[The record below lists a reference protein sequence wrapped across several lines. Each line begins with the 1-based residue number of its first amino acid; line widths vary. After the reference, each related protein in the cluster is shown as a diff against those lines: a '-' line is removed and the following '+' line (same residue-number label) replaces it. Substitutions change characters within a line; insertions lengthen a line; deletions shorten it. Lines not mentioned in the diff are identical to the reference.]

1 VRAIVIE
8 RPNEVA
14 LREVDTPTCGPDD
27 VLVRCHKAGVCRT
40 DLEVLRGELSPRWVR
55 YPCIPG
61 HEWSG
66 TVEEVGA
73 DVRDLTPGE
82 RVVCEG
88 IIPCNRCRRCR
99 AGETNLC
106 ENYDQLGFTRGGGYG
121 EFVLAPRHVV
131 HRLPESVSFDAG
143 VLIEPASCVL
153 RGLERGRLEPGESV
167 GVIGIGTL
175 GSVGVL
181 LARLFAA
188 QPVVAYGIRAEEL
201 AFAERLGADHVVD
214 AEQGGAAEETARL
227 TRDGLDLVVET
238 AGAVPAVELATQIV
252 RPGGRV
258 VLLGIAGEGRTL
270 ELPADRVVLKDIELI
285 GAVSYTSAVWGR
297 MMRLVEGGS
306 LDLEPVV
313 THRFPVRE
321 FEAAFELMDRRE
333 GIVAKILL
341 EHVA

>member
-14 LREVDTPTCGPDD
+14 LREVETPTYGPDD
-27 VLVRCHKAGVCRT
+27 VLVRSHKAGVCRT

-73 DVRDLTPGE
+73 NVRDLTPGE

-131 HRLPESVSFDAG
+131 HRLPDDVSFDAG

-153 RGLERGRLEPGESV
+153 RGLERGRLGPGESV
-167 GVIGIGTL
+167 GVIGVGTL
-175 GSVGVL
+175 GSIVVL

-188 QPVVAYGIRAEEL
+188 RPVVAYGIRAEEL

-214 AEQGGAAEETARL
+214 VENIDAEEETLRL
-227 TRDGLDLVVET
+227 TGGGLDVVVET
-238 AGAVPAVELATQIV
+238 AGAVPAVELATRIV

-258 VLLGIAGEGRTL
+258 IVLGISGEGKEL
-270 ELPADRVVLKDIELI
+270 QLPADWIVLRDIELI
-285 GAVSYTSAVWGR
+285 GSVSYTSAVWGR
-297 MMRLVEGGS
+297 MMRLVEGAS
-306 LDLEPVV
+306 LDLEPLV
-313 THRFPVRE
+313 THRFPAGE
-321 FEAAFELMDRRE
+321 FEAAFELMDLRE
-333 GIVAKILL
+333 GTVAKILL

>member
-1 VRAIVIE
+1 MRAIVIE
-8 RPNEVA
+8 RPHEIA
-14 LREVDTPTCGPDD
+14 LREVETPRCGPDD
-27 VLVRCHKAGVCRT
+27 VLVRSHKAGICRT
-40 DLEVLRGELSPRWVR
+40 DLEVLHGQLSPRWVR

-66 TVEEVGA
+66 SVAEVGA
-73 DVRDLTPGE
+73 NVRDLAPGE

-88 IIPCNRCRRCR
+88 IIPCTRCRRCR

-121 EFVLAPRHVV
+121 EFVLAPQHVV
-131 HRLPESVSFDAG
+131 HRLPDGVSFDAG

-153 RGLERGRLEPGESV
+153 RGLERGRLAPGESV
-167 GVIGIGTL
+167 GVIGVGTL
-175 GSVGVL
+175 GSIGVL
-181 LARLFAA
+181 LTRLFAA
-188 QPVVAYGIRAEEL
+188 RPVVAYGIRAEEL

-214 AEQGGAAEETARL
+214 VSHADAEEETARL
-227 TRDGLDLVVET
+227 TGGGLDVVVET
-238 AGAVPAVELATQIV
+238 AGAVPAVELATRIV

-258 VLLGIAGEGRTL
+258 VLLGIAGEGKRL
-270 ELPADRVVLKDIELI
+270 ELPADRIVLKDIELI

-306 LDLEPVV
+306 LDLESIV
-313 THRFPVRE
+313 THRFPAGD

-333 GIVAKILL
+333 GTVAKILL
-341 EHVA
+341 EHVS

>member
-1 VRAIVIE
+1 MRAIVIE
-8 RPNEVA
+8 RPNEVT
-14 LREVDTPTCGPDD
+14 LREVETPTCGPDD
-27 VLVRCHKAGVCRT
+27 VLVRSHKAGVCRT

-66 TVEEVGA
+66 TVAEVGA
-73 DVRDLTPGE
+73 NVHDLTPGE

-106 ENYDQLGFTRGGGYG
+106 ESYDQLGFTRGGGYG

-131 HRLPESVSFDAG
+131 HRLPEGVSLDAA

-153 RGLERGRLEPGESV
+153 RGLERGRLGPGESV
-167 GVIGIGTL
+167 GVIGVGTL
-175 GSVGVL
+175 GSIGVL

-188 QPVVAYGIRAEEL
+188 RPVVAYGIRAEEL

-214 AEQGGAAEETARL
+214 VENVDAEEETLRL
-227 TRDGLDLVVET
+227 SGGGLDVVVET
-238 AGAVPAVELATQIV
+238 AGAVPAVEVAMRIV

-258 VLLGIAGEGRTL
+258 ILLGIAGEGKEL
-270 ELPADRVVLKDIELI
+270 QLPADWIVLRDIELI
-285 GAVSYTSAVWGR
+285 GSVSYTSAVWGR
-297 MMRLVEGGS
+297 MMRLVEGAS
-306 LDLEPVV
+306 LDLEPLV
-313 THRFPVRE
+313 THRFPAGE
-321 FEAAFELMDRRE
+321 FEAAFELMDLRE
-333 GIVAKILL
+333 GTVAKILL

>member
-1 VRAIVIE
+1 MRAIVIE

-14 LREVDTPTCGPDD
+14 LRDVDTPTCGPDD
-27 VLVRCHKAGVCRT
+27 VLVRSHKAGVCRT

-66 TVEEVGA
+66 TVAEVGMN
-73 DVRDLTPGE
+73 VRDLSPGE

-88 IIPCNRCRRCR
+88 IVPCKRCRRCR
-99 AGETNLC
+99 AGDTNLC

-131 HRLPESVSFDAG
+131 HRLPERASLDAG

-153 RGLERGRLEPGESV
+153 RGLERGRLAPGESV
-167 GVIGIGTL
+167 GVVGVGTL
-175 GSVGVL
+175 GSIGVL

-188 QPVVAYGIRAEEL
+188 SPIVAYGVRGEEL
-201 AFAERLGADHVVD
+201 AFAEVLGADHTVYVGEGD
-214 AEQGGAAEETARL
+214 AVEETARL
-227 TRDGLDLVVET
+227 TGEVLDVVVET
-238 AGAVPAVELATQIV
+238 AGAVPAVELATRVV

-258 VLLGIAGEGRTL
+258 ILLGIAGEGKTL
-270 ELPADRVVLKDIELI
+270 GLPADRIVLRDIELI
-285 GAVSYTSAVWGR
+285 GSVSYTSAVWGR
-297 MMRLVEGGS
+297 MMRLVEGGL
-306 LDLEPVV
+306 LDLEPLV
-313 THRFPVRE
+313 THRFPTRE

-333 GIVAKILL
+333 GTVAKILL
-341 EHVA
+341 EHDA

>member
-14 LREVDTPTCGPDD
+14 LREVETPTCGPDD
-27 VLVRCHKAGVCRT
+27 VLVRSHKAGVCRT

-55 YPCIPG
+55 YPCVPG

-73 DVRDLTPGE
+73 NVRDLTPGE

-106 ENYDQLGFTRGGGYG
+106 ESYDQLGFTRGGGYG

-131 HRLPESVSFDAG
+131 HRLLEGVSLDAA

-153 RGLERGRLEPGESV
+153 RGLERGRLGPGESV
-167 GVIGIGTL
+167 GVIGVGTL
-175 GSVGVL
+175 GSIGVL

-188 QPVVAYGIRAEEL
+188 RPVVAYGIRPEEL

-214 AEQGGAAEETARL
+214 VENIDAEEETLRL
-227 TRDGLDLVVET
+227 TGGGLDVVVET
-238 AGAVPAVELATQIV
+238 AGAVPAVELATRIV

-258 VLLGIAGEGRTL
+258 ILLGISGEGKEL
-270 ELPADRVVLKDIELI
+270 QLPADWIVLRDIELI
-285 GAVSYTSAVWGR
+285 GSVSYTSAVWGR
-297 MMRLVEGGS
+297 MMRLVEGAS
-306 LDLEPVV
+306 LDLEPLV
-313 THRFPVRE
+313 THRFPAGE
-321 FEAAFELMDRRE
+321 FEAAFELMDLRE
-333 GIVAKILL
+333 GTVAKILL

>member
-1 VRAIVIE
+1 MRAIVIE

-14 LREVDTPTCGPDD
+14 LREVETPTYGPDD
-27 VLVRCHKAGVCRT
+27 VLVRSHKAGVCRT

-73 DVRDLTPGE
+73 NVRDLTPGE

-106 ENYDQLGFTRGGGYG
+106 ESYDQLGFTRGGGYG

-131 HRLPESVSFDAG
+131 HRLPEGVSLDAA

-153 RGLERGRLEPGESV
+153 RGLERGRLGPGESV
-167 GVIGIGTL
+167 GVIGVGTL
-175 GSVGVL
+175 GSIGVL

-188 QPVVAYGIRAEEL
+188 RPVVAYGIRAEEL

-214 AEQGGAAEETARL
+214 VENIDAEEETLRL
-227 TRDGLDLVVET
+227 TGGGLDVVVET
-238 AGAVPAVELATQIV
+238 AGAVPAVELATRIV

-258 VLLGIAGEGRTL
+258 ILLGISGEGKEL
-270 ELPADRVVLKDIELI
+270 QLPADWIVLRDIELI
-285 GAVSYTSAVWGR
+285 GSVSYTSAVWGR
-297 MMRLVEGGS
+297 MMRLVEGAS
-306 LDLEPVV
+306 LDLEPLV
-313 THRFPVRE
+313 THRFPAGE
-321 FEAAFELMDRRE
+321 FEAAFELMDLRE
-333 GIVAKILL
+333 GTVAKILL

>member
-14 LREVDTPTCGPDD
+14 LREVETPTCGPDD
-27 VLVRCHKAGVCRT
+27 VLVRSHKAGVCRT
-40 DLEVLRGELSPRWVR
+40 DLEVLRGELSPRWVL
-55 YPCIPG
+55 YPCVPG

-73 DVRDLTPGE
+73 NVRDLTPGE

-106 ENYDQLGFTRGGGYG
+106 ESYDQLGFTRGGGYG

-131 HRLPESVSFDAG
+131 HRLLEGVSLDAA

-153 RGLERGRLEPGESV
+153 RGLERGRLGPGESV
-167 GVIGIGTL
+167 GVIGVGTL
-175 GSVGVL
+175 GSIGVL

-188 QPVVAYGIRAEEL
+188 RPVVAYGIRAEEL

-214 AEQGGAAEETARL
+214 VENIDAEEETLRL
-227 TRDGLDLVVET
+227 TGGGLDVVVET
-238 AGAVPAVELATQIV
+238 AGAVPAVELATRIV

-258 VLLGIAGEGRTL
+258 ILLGISGEGKEL
-270 ELPADRVVLKDIELI
+270 QLPADWIVLRDIELI
-285 GAVSYTSAVWGR
+285 GSVSYTSAVWGR
-297 MMRLVEGGS
+297 MMRLVEGAA
-306 LDLEPVV
+306 LDLEPLV
-313 THRFPVRE
+313 THRFPAGE
-321 FEAAFELMDRRE
+321 FEAAFELMDLRE
-333 GIVAKILL
+333 GTVAKILL

>member
-1 VRAIVIE
+1 MRAIVIE

-14 LREVDTPTCGPDD
+14 LREVETPTCGPDD
-27 VLVRCHKAGVCRT
+27 VLVRSHKAGICRT

-66 TVEEVGA
+66 TVAEVGSN
-73 DVRDLTPGE
+73 VHDLEPGE

-106 ENYDQLGFTRGGGYG
+106 ETYDQLGFTRGGGYG

-131 HRLPESVSFDAG
+131 HRLPEGVSFDAG

-153 RGLERGRLEPGESV
+153 RGLERGRLGPGESV

-188 QPVVAYGIRAEEL
+188 RPVVAYGIRAEEL

-214 AEQGGAAEETARL
+214 VAQAGAAEETRL
-227 TRDGLDLVVET
+227 AGDGLDLVVET
-238 AGAVPAVELATQIV
+238 AGAVPAVELATRIV

-258 VLLGIAGEGRTL
+258 ILLGIAGEGRML
-270 ELPADRVVLKDIELI
+270 ELPADRVVLQDIELI

-297 MMRLVEGGS
+297 MLRLVERGS
-306 LDLEPVV
+306 LDLEPLV
-313 THRFPVRE
+313 THRFPAPE
-321 FEAAFELMDRRE
+321 FKAAFELMDRRE
-333 GIVAKILL
+333 GTVAKILL

>member
-1 VRAIVIE
+1 MRAIVIE
-8 RPNEVA
+8 RPNEVT
-14 LREVDTPTCGPDD
+14 LREVETPTCGPDD
-27 VLVRCHKAGVCRT
+27 VLVRSHKAGVCRT

-66 TVEEVGA
+66 TVAEVGA
-73 DVRDLTPGE
+73 NVHDLTPGE

-106 ENYDQLGFTRGGGYG
+106 ESYDQLGFTRGGGYG

-131 HRLPESVSFDAG
+131 HRLLEGVSLDAA

-153 RGLERGRLEPGESV
+153 RGLERGRLGPGESV
-167 GVIGIGTL
+167 GVIGVGTL
-175 GSVGVL
+175 GSIGVL

-188 QPVVAYGIRAEEL
+188 RPVVAYGIRAEEL

-214 AEQGGAAEETARL
+214 VENVDAEEETLRL
-227 TRDGLDLVVET
+227 SGGGLDVVVET
-238 AGAVPAVELATQIV
+238 AGAVPAVEVAMRIV

-258 VLLGIAGEGRTL
+258 ILLGIAGEGKEL
-270 ELPADRVVLKDIELI
+270 QLPADWIVLRDIELI
-285 GAVSYTSAVWGR
+285 GSVSYTSAVWGR
-297 MMRLVEGGS
+297 MMRLVEGAS
-306 LDLEPVV
+306 LDLEPLV
-313 THRFPVRE
+313 THRFPAGE
-321 FEAAFELMDRRE
+321 FEAAFELMDLRE
-333 GIVAKILL
+333 GTVAKILL

>member
-1 VRAIVIE
+1 MRAIVIE
-8 RPNEVA
+8 RPNEIA
-14 LREVDTPTCGPDD
+14 LREVETPTCGPDD
-27 VLVRCHKAGVCRT
+27 VLVGSHKAGICRT

-66 TVEEVGA
+66 TVA
-73 DVRDLTPGE
+73 DVGGNVHDLTLGD

-99 AGETNLC
+99 SGETNLC
-106 ENYDQLGFTRGGGYG
+106 EHYDQLGFTRGGGYG

-131 HRLPESVSFDAG
+131 HRLAEGVSLDAG

-153 RGLERGRLEPGESV
+153 RGLERGRFTPGESM
-167 GVIGIGTL
+167 GVIGVGTL
-175 GSVGVL
+175 GSIGVL

-188 QPVVAYGIRAEEL
+188 RPIVAYGIRAEEL

-214 AEQGGAAEETARL
+214 VTQVDAEEDTSRL
-227 TRDGLDLVVET
+227 SGDGLDLVVET
-238 AGAVPAVELATQIV
+238 AGTVSAVELAARIV

-258 VLLGIAGEGRTL
+258 VVLGIAGEGKTL
-270 ELPADRVVLKDIELI
+270 ELPADWIVLRDIELI

-306 LDLEPVV
+306 VDLDPLV
-313 THRFPVRE
+313 THRFPTER

-333 GIVAKILL
+333 GTVTKILL